1 MALSEKRLRLSRAV
15 IEQARKSASDAE
27 RNELYKHDIALW
39 AKDKLG
45 FTLWRKQIEIAE
57 ALVKYRRVAVKS
69 GHGVGKSF
77 VASVIMAWFIDTR
90 KDLDAIAVSTAPT
103 QNQLNI
109 IWEYLRSHHR
119 NADLFG
125 RVTLD
130 QDYKGDDDSLRAMG
144 RKPSS
149 TNEHAF
155 QGIHRRNGVFACVD
169 ESCGVPESIFVGVDV
184 ITTGKHDYCLAIGN
198 PDDINTPF
206 GKIFKNE
213 VSSWHRM
220 TISSLDSPN
229 FSGEDFP
236 EDAKGGLVTPEWVEA
251 RKLEWGEDS
260 PRYKS
265 KVLGEFSEDATSKM
279 FSVSTLARGGYAD
292 LTVRSDSTPI
302 LGCDIARM
310 GTDYT
315 TLYSY
320 QDGVVR
326 FVDKWSKT
334 DLYVTAE
341 RIRDH
346 AWGIGAK
353 EVRIDGVGVGAG
365 VYDIL
370 PRLSDGRFDVV
381 GMIGNAASPDLDQWI
396 NIRAYWWDNVRARMD
411 RGEIDM
417 DPEDSDLVRELG
429 DVDYHFK
436 NSRNALQVEK
446 KDDIKQRTGKSP
458 DFADAFIYACANTF
472 VDPTTEESKLRPG
485 DEYQLALEDLID
497 SWDRIISPL

>member
-1 MALSEKRLRLSRAV
+1 MKLSRAV
-15 IEQARKSASDAE
+15 LEKAWESNEHRAK
-27 RNELYKHDIALW
+27 NELYKHDIRAW

-45 FTLWRKQIEIAE
+45 YTLWNQQVAIAE
-57 ALVKYRRVAVKS
+57 ALVKYHRVAVKS

-77 VASVIMAWFIDTR
+77 TASVILAWFVDTR
-90 KDLDAIAVSTAPT
+90 KDLDALAVSTAPT
-103 QNQLNI
+103 QNQLGI
-109 IWEYLRSHHR
+109 IWEYVRDHHR
-119 NADLFG
+119 KADLFG

-130 QDYKGDDDSLRAMG
+130 NDYKGDDDSMRAMG

-155 QGIHRRNGVFACVD
+155 QGQHRRNGVLAIID
-169 ESCGVPESIFVGVDV
+169 EACGVPDSIFVGVDV
-184 ITTGKHDYCLAIGN
+184 ITTGKYDYCLAVGN

-213 VSSWHRM
+213 TSSWHRM

-229 FSGEDFP
+229 FTGEDFP
-236 EDAKGGLVTPEWVEA
+236 EDAKGGLVTPEWVES
-251 RKLEWGEDS
+251 RKIEWGEDS

-265 KVLGEFSEDATSKM
+265 KVLGEFSEDASSKM
-279 FSVSTLARGGYAD
+279 FSVGTLARGGYTE
-292 LTVRSDSTPI
+292 LNISNDSTPI

-310 GTDYT
+310 GEDYT
-315 TLYSY
+315 VLYSY
-320 QDGVVR
+320 QDGIVR
-326 FVDKWSKT
+326 FVDKWAKA
-334 DLYVTAE
+334 DLYKTAE

-370 PRLSDGRFDVV
+370 PRISDGRFDVV
-381 GMIGNAASPDLDQWI
+381 GMIGNGASPDLDQWI

-417 DPEDSDLVRELG
+417 DPEDIDLKNELG

-436 NSRNALQVEK
+436 NARNALQVEK

-458 DFADAFIYACANTF
+458 DFADAFIYACADTM
-472 VDPTTEESKLRPG
+472 VDPTSPEAKLKPGEEYSMG
-485 DEYQLALEDLID
+485 LEDILAE
-497 SWDRIISPL
+497 WEMQISPL

>member
-1 MALSEKRLRLSRAV
+1 MKLSRAV
-15 IEQARKSASDAE
+15 LAQAKESAANRALNE
-27 RNELYKHDIALW
+27 RYMYDIRLW

-45 FTLWRKQIEIAE
+45 FTLWNKQVEIAE
-57 ALVKYRRVAVKS
+57 ALIKYRRVAVKS

-77 VASVIMAWFIDTR
+77 TASVILAWFVDTR
-90 KDLDAIAVSTAPT
+90 RDMDALAVSTAPT
-103 QNQLNI
+103 QNQLGI
-109 IWEYLRSHHR
+109 VWEYVRSHHR
-119 NADLFG
+119 KADLFG

-130 QDYKGDDDSLRAMG
+130 NDYKGDDDSMRAMG

-155 QGIHRRNGVFACVD
+155 QGQHRRNGVLAIVD
-169 ESCGVPESIFVGVDV
+169 EACGVPESIFVGVDV
-184 ITTGKHDYCLAIGN
+184 ITTGRYDYCLAVGN

-229 FSGEDFP
+229 FTGEDFP
-236 EDAKGGLVTPEWVEA
+236 EDAKGGLVTPEWVES
-251 RKLEWGEDS
+251 RKIEWGEDS

-265 KVLGEFSEDATSKM
+265 KVLGEFSEDASSKM
-279 FSVSTLARGGYAD
+279 FSVSTLARGGFTE
-292 LTVRSDSTPI
+292 LQVKEDSTPV

-310 GTDYT
+310 GEDYT
-315 TLYSY
+315 VLYSY
-320 QDGVVR
+320 QDGVAR
-326 FVDKWSKT
+326 FVDKWAKT

-370 PRLSDGRFDVV
+370 PRISDGRFDVV
-381 GMIGNAASPDLDQWI
+381 GMIGNGASPDLDQWI

-411 RGEIDM
+411 KGELDI
-417 DPEDSDLVRELG
+417 DPEDSSLKDELG

-446 KDDIKQRTGKSP
+446 KDDIKLRTKKSP

-472 VDPTTEESKLRPG
+472 VDPTTPEAKLRPG
-485 DEYQLALEDLID
+485 DEYELRLEDFMSEMD
-497 SWDRIISPL
+497 MIISPL